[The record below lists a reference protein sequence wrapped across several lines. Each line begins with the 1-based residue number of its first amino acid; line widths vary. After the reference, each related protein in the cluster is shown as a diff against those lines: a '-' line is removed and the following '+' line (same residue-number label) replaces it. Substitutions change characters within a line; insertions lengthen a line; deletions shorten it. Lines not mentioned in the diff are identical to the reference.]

1 MADPARGFS
10 DTGVTPDHDFY
21 ALSYI
26 FDLPPG
32 GVAGWRRI
40 CVM

>member
-10 DTGVTPDHDFY
+10 DTGCTLGNDFY
-21 ALSYI
+21 ALSHI

-40 CVM
+40 CAM